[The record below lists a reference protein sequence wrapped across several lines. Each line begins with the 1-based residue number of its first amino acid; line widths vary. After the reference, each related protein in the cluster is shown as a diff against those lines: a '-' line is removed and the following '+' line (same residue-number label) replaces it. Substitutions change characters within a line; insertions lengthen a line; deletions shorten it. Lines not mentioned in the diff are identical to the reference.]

1 MTTPKKAT
9 EKKTDTTHQAPQ
21 DEPTTKE
28 HAPELEP
35 ATEETAPEPSE
46 EVRNFART
54 VRGHSHTRNK
64 VFEPARGISLQYGY
78 NGLLRTHAGGG
89 FHHVHVATH
98 DELAEMSDQALYDAV
113 MQAKV
118 GRR

>member
-9 EKKTDTTHQAPQ
+9 EKKTDVAQQAPQ
-21 DEPTTKE
+21 DEPTTKP
-28 HAPELEP
+28 APEIEQP
-35 ATEETAPEPSE
+35 AEETTPEPSE

-54 VRGHSHTRNK
+54 VRSHSHTRNK
-64 VFEPARGISLQYGY
+64 VFEPARGVSLQYGY

-98 DELAEMSDQALYDAV
+98 DEMAEMSDQALYDAV
-113 MQAKV
+113 MRAKV